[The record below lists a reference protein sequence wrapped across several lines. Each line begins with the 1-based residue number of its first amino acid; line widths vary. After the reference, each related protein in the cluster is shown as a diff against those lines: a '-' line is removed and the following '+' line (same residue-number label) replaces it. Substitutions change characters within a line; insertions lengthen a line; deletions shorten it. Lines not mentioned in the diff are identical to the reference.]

1 MELPT
6 SDIVHQIIFNTQ
18 TSHTSIMNKLMVHSR
33 QVIASILLFSA
44 LGIFGDRAVADS
56 DPFYQAIAR
65 TQNRQH
71 SQAIEELDTLG
82 SQFQQQGDL
91 TNAYR
96 SQAMASFIRY
106 ELDPYKYGRYRP
118 DWYHTSSCWGGAPIG
133 CYGMSWVEP
142 PTAVGNFG
150 GLLIFDSPRANTP
163 VGSTPMPDGLLDAV
177 VVPKLNANEQVS
189 VLCHIISGPRKN
201 QSAIA
206 LVTYNAQLNKFTKIR
221 KAWYTDRQTKRIKS
235 IEPRKVTC
243 PDPYDPEA

>member
-1 MELPT
+1 MNQLMLRPRQ
-6 SDIVHQIIFNTQ
+6 IV
-18 TSHTSIMNKLMVHSR
+18 
-33 QVIASILLFSA
+33 ASILLFSVSN
-44 LGIFGDRAVADS
+44 IFGSQAIADN
-56 DPFYQAIAR
+56 DPFYQAIAK
-65 TQNRQH
+65 THNRQN
-71 SQAIEELDTLG
+71 SQAISELDTLG

-118 DWYHTSSCWGGAPIG
+118 DWHHGGSCWGWAPIS

-150 GLLIFDSPRANTP
+150 GILIFDSPQTDFPTSGTA
-163 VGSTPMPDGLLDAV
+163 MPNGVLDAV
-177 VVPKLNANEQVS
+177 VVPKLNAKETVS
-189 VLCHIISGPRKN
+189 VLCRVTSGSKRN
-201 QSAIA
+201 QNAVA
-206 LVTYNAQLNKFTKIR
+206 LVTYDAQRNKFTKVR
-221 KAWYTDRQTKRIKS
+221 KAWYTDHQTKRIKS